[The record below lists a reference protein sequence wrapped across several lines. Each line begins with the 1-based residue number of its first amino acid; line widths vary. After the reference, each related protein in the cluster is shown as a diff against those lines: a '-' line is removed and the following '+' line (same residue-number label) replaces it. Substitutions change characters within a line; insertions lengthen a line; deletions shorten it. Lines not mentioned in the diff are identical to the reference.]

1 MKTPL
6 VDRIFKSAGTL
17 GVVLYALFILL
28 PFLWIAVTAF
38 KRQIDVLMSRVVFT
52 PTLSTFEALLTDPHG
67 GFAHNIW
74 NSLVTAGAAT
84 VAVLFIASVSAFC
97 LVHKKP
103 PYWLGPLLMGITLLF
118 HIIPQVTYLSSWYIW
133 FRRTELFDTLPGLT
147 FAFTVA
153 NLPMGMWLGL
163 RYAQEVP
170 RELIEASELD
180 CTGPWQQFVKVFLPL
195 MRNGLVA
202 LGLLVFI
209 FVWSDFVVALNLSDN
224 LAKTV
229 PVAITSF
236 AQSEQVRYA
245 EMAASSL
252 LAMLPALCFLLLGQR
267 YIVAGLL
274 SGSVK

>member
-6 VDRIFKSAGTL
+6 VDRLFKGAGAGL
-17 GVVLYALFILL
+17 VALYALFILL
-28 PFLWIAVTAF
+28 PFLWIAVTGF

-52 PTLSTFEALLTDPHG
+52 PTLAAFEDLLTRG

-74 NSLVTAGAAT
+74 NSLVTACAAT
-84 VAVLFIASVSAFC
+84 AAVLFVAALSAFC

-103 PYWLGPLLMGITLLF
+103 PRWLAPALMAVTLLF
-118 HIIPQVTYLSSWYIW
+118 HIIPQVTYLSSWYLW
-133 FRRTELFDTLPGLT
+133 FRRTGLFDTLPGLT
-147 FAFTVA
+147 LAFTVA
-153 NLPMGMWLGL
+153 NLPMGIWLGM

-170 RELIEASELD
+170 RELIDASELD
-180 CTGPWQQFVKVFLPL
+180 CVGPWQQFTRVFLPL

-224 LAKTV
+224 AAKTV

-236 AQSEQVRYA
+236 SQSEQVRYVQ
-245 EMAASSL
+245 MAAASL
-252 LAMLPALCFLLLGQR
+252 LAMLPALLFLLVGQR

>member
-1 MKTPL
+1 MKTPI
-6 VDRIFKSAGTL
+6 VDRLFRGAGRFA
-17 GVVLYALFILL
+17 VALYALFILL
-28 PFLWIAVTAF
+28 PFLWIALTAF
-38 KRQIDVLMSRVVFT
+38 KRQIDVLMARTVFT
-52 PTLSTFEALLTDPHG
+52 PTLATFEGLLTDPHG
-67 GFAHNIW
+67 GFLHTIW
-74 NSLVTAGAAT
+74 NSVVTATAAT
-84 VAVLFIASVSAFC
+84 VVVLFVASISAFC

-103 PYWLGPLLMGITLLF
+103 SRWLGPALLGVTLLF
-118 HIIPQVTYLSSWYIW
+118 HIVPQVTYLSSWYLW
-133 FRRTELFDTLPGLT
+133 FRRSGLFDTLPGLT
-147 FAFTVA
+147 LAFTVA

-170 RELIEASELD
+170 RELIDASELD
-180 CTGPWQQFVKVFLPL
+180 CTGPWQQFCKVFLPL

-209 FVWSDFVVALNLSDN
+209 FVWSDFVIALNLSDN
-224 LAKTV
+224 AAKTV

-252 LAMLPALCFLLLGQR
+252 LAMLPALVFLLLGQR

>member
-6 VDRIFKSAGTL
+6 VDRIFKSAGAF

-38 KRQIDVLMSRVVFT
+38 KRQIDVLMSSVVFT
-52 PTLSTFEALLTDPHG
+52 PTLATFKALLINPHG
-67 GFAHNIW
+67 GFATNIW
-74 NSLVTAGAAT
+74 NSLVTASAAT

-103 PYWLGPLLMGITLLF
+103 PHWLGPVLMGVTLLF
-118 HIIPQVTYLSSWYIW
+118 HIIPQVTYLSSWYVW
-133 FRRTELFDTLPGLT
+133 FRRTELFDTLPGLA

-180 CTGPWQQFVKVFLPL
+180 CMGPWQQFVKVFLPL

-209 FVWSDFVVALNLSDN
+209 FAWSDFVVALNLSDN

-236 AQSEQVRYA
+236 AQSEQVRYV

-252 LAMLPALCFLLLGQR
+252 LAMLPALLFLLLGQR

>member
-6 VDRIFKSAGTL
+6 VDRIFKSAGAL
-17 GVVLYALFILL
+17 SVLLYALFILL

-38 KRQIDVLMSRVVFT
+38 KRQIDVLMAKVVFT
-52 PTLSTFEALLTDPHG
+52 PTLATFEALLTGPQG
-67 GFAHNIW
+67 RFADNVW
-74 NSLVTAGAAT
+74 NSLVTASVAT

-103 PYWLGPLLMGITLLF
+103 ARWLGPALMGVTLLF
-118 HIIPQVTYLSSWYIW
+118 HIIPQITYLSSWYVW
-133 FRRTELFDTLPGLT
+133 FRRMELFDTLPGLI

-180 CTGPWQQFVKVFLPL
+180 CTGPWQQFTKVVLPL

-202 LGLLVFI
+202 MGLLVFI

-252 LAMLPALCFLLLGQR
+252 LAMLPALIFLLLGQR

>member
-1 MKTPL
+1 MKAPV
-6 VDRIFKSAGTL
+6 VDRFFRGAGAFT
-17 GVVLYALFILL
+17 VALYALFILL

-38 KRQIDVLMSRVVFT
+38 KRQIDVLMGRVVFT
-52 PTLSTFEALLTDPHG
+52 PTLATFEALLTDRHG

-74 NSLVTAGAAT
+74 NSLVTASFAT
-84 VAVLFIASVSAFC
+84 AAVLFIAALSAFC

-103 PYWLGPLLMGITLLF
+103 PRWLAPALMGVTLLF
-118 HIIPQVTYLSSWYIW
+118 HIIPQVTYLSSWYLW
-133 FRRTELFDTLPGLT
+133 FRRSGLFDTLPGLT
-147 FAFTVA
+147 LAFTVA

-170 RELIEASELD
+170 RELIDASELD
-180 CTGPWQQFVKVFLPL
+180 CTGPWQQFSRVFLPL

-224 LAKTV
+224 AAKTV

-252 LAMLPALCFLLLGQR
+252 LAMLPALVFLLLGQR